1 MNPDTLTQTLQKS
14 FRVTLGATASLLDA
28 LKDPQGSQA
37 KFSTIGTDV
46 DRLTEELE
54 ARGADT
60 EREAREL
67 VDTVMTQMPP
77 IPNPFA
83 TTAPGDATVDA
94 VATPV
99 VDLSIQSDLEALTV
113 ELAALRQNLDAMQ
126 AGSNSDN

>member
-1 MNPDTLTQTLQKS
+1 MNPDTLSETIQKS

-37 KFSTIGTDV
+37 KFSAIGTDV

-67 VDTVMTQMPP
+67 VDSVMTQMPP

-83 TTAPGDATVDA
+83 PTAPGDATVDT
-94 VATPV
+94 VATV
-99 VDLSIQSDLEALTV
+99 VDLSIQSDLEVLTA
-113 ELAALRQNLDAMQ
+113 ELTALRQDLETLQ
-126 AGSNSDN
+126 SSSDS

>member
-1 MNPDTLTQTLQKS
+1 MNPDTLNQTIQKG

-28 LKDPQGSQA
+28 LKDPQASQA
-37 KFSTIGTDV
+37 KFSDIGTDV

-67 VDTVMTQMPP
+67 VDTVMTQMP
-77 IPNPFA
+77 NPFSPPSA
-83 TTAPGDATVDA
+83 DTASVDT

-99 VDLSIQSDLEALTV
+99 VDLSIQTDLETLTQ
-113 ELAALRQNLDAMQ
+113 ELAALRQDIEGLKQD
-126 AGSNSDN
+126 